1 MYFASLTKVIR
12 DVQTSLL
19 GKYTN
24 FWIKTPEMEQ
34 HLSTNFWKKV
44 KRGNCCLYLEK
55 EGKKLKTF
63 QKSIECMNQNPQ

>member
-19 GKYTN
+19 DKYTN
-24 FWIKTPEMEQ
+24 LWIKKPEMEQ
-34 HLSTNFWKKV
+34 YFLTNFWKKV

-63 QKSIECMNQNPQ
+63 QKSIECMNQSPQ